1 MKNYNSKKQS
11 KSITYLDMN
20 NLYCWAMSSYLP
32 YGGFKWLKNV
42 DGFDVNSV
50 SEKSPIGY
58 ILKVDP
64 QYFDELHVLHND
76 YPLAP
81 EKIAIP
87 YDMLSDYCKKIA
99 NEYEIKVDDV
109 ERFIP
114 NLSNKTNYVLYY
126 INLQLYLSLGI
137 KLTKIH
143 RVLKFAQFYWMK
155 KYIDFNTEK
164 RTNAANSFEKDFF
177 KLMFNSVHGKAM
189 ENLRKRINF
198 RLVNNETD
206 FLKYISGPTHVTHII
221 TLCQKLC
228 CYS

>member
-1 MKNYNSKKQS
+1 
-11 KSITYLDMN
+11 
-20 NLYCWAMSSYLP
+20 
-32 YGGFKWLKNV
+32 
-42 DGFDVNSV
+42 
-50 SEKSPIGY
+50 
-58 ILKVDP
+58 
-64 QYFDELHVLHND
+64 
-76 YPLAP
+76 
-81 EKIAIP
+81 
-87 YDMLSDYCKKIA
+87 
-99 NEYEIKVDDV
+99 
-109 ERFIP
+109 
-114 NLSNKTNYVLYY
+114 
-126 INLQLYLSLGI
+126 
-137 KLTKIH
+137 
-143 RVLKFAQFYWMK
+143 MK